1 MSSVRSYGISVKSVC
16 YGFTLIGLL
25 AVTLSGCSTPTAAT
39 KNAALSSTSAVTV
52 AKVQP
57 IATNP
62 KRTVTLVEKVVW
74 NAQKQQGKMYRWGG
88 TSPVT
93 GFDCSGLTQYA
104 FNKGAG
110 VAIPRT
116 AAEQYKAAMKIPAS
130 RAQKGDLVFFNTH
143 GKYVSHV
150 GVYLGNNRFLH
161 APRTGR
167 AITTSSLQGYWQ
179 ERLVGFGRFPAA
191 CRPAFS

>member
-1 MSSVRSYGISVKSVC
+1 MSSVRSYGVSVKSVC

-25 AVTLSGCSTPTAAT
+25 TLTLTGCSTPTTAS
-39 KNAALSSTSAVTV
+39 KNVALSNSPTVTV

-130 RAQKGDLVFFNTH
+130 SAQKGDLVFFNTY

>member
-110 VAIPRT
+110 VVIPRT

-130 RAQKGDLVFFNTH
+130 SAQKGDLVFFNTR

-167 AITTSSLQGYWQ
+167 AITTSSLQGYW
-179 ERLVGFGRFPAA
+179 RDKLIGFGRFPAA